1 MLTPREAC
9 RVAVGVGACGGEC
22 RGDWRRV
29 RVGVRGGDARH
40 CRGPVLEVRTAY
52 GRAVG
57 RVTAVNRRQLE
68 AALASA
74 RATVASLE
82 AALASAENK
91 GASELLD
98 VAAVRKQY
106 GVGRDALKAAANRGE
121 LELSRGPRRRLLVK
135 RDVLEAWLGSRPYEP
150 PMAEP
155 VADLEQWKAEAER
168 RIAGDS

>member
-1 MLTPREAC
+1 
-9 RVAVGVGACGGEC
+9 
-22 RGDWRRV
+22 
-29 RVGVRGGDARH
+29 
-40 CRGPVLEVRTAY
+40 
-52 GRAVG
+52 
-57 RVTAVNRRQLE
+57 VNRKQLE
-68 AALASA
+68 AALVSA

-82 AALASAENK
+82 AALADAENN

-106 GVGRDALKAAANRGE
+106 GVGRDALKAAAKRGE

-150 PMAEP
+150 PIAEP
-155 VADLEQWKAEAER
+155 VADVEQWKAEAER